1 MFIVSAIFKV
11 KSCQTMSATLF
22 SETIF
27 STLYTL
33 YLWHRVAGILN
44 FPERRKFEDK
54 TEKREMGIYCSKL
67 SDTVACKRT

>member
-27 STLYTL
+27 PTLYTL

-44 FPERRKFEDK
+44 FSERKKFEDR
-54 TEKREMGIYCSKL
+54 TEK
-67 SDTVACKRT
+67 